1 MPLDP
6 AQKCCL
12 LCVCCECNERRE
24 KKQAAMAALQI
35 DGVLSYSGEGH
46 SQASKVLDWVF
57 DNFDLVPKELG
68 QAIVKAYRPI
78 FEMAHKV
85 RPDTRTM
92 SSKNYDT
99 NDDEAMF
106 NPARPVNPER

>member
-1 MPLDP
+1 MRIAL
-6 AQKCCL
+6 
-12 LCVCCECNERRE
+12 E
-24 KKQAAMAALQI
+24 K
-35 DGVLSYSGEGH
+35 DGVLLGRNPDISVVDG
-46 SQASKVLDWVF
+46 VIDWVF